1 MILQEALKGM
11 KIKNWEMRI
20 DDKGR
25 KVVYVRFTEKEPVMS
40 VDVKEG

>member
-20 DDKGR
+20 DDKGFM
-25 KVVYVRFTEKEPVMS
+25 VMYARFTEKEPVMS

>member
-11 KIKNWEMRI
+11 KIKNWEMRS

-25 KVVYVRFTEKEPVMS
+25 KVVYGRFTEKEPVMS

>member
-25 KVVYVRFTEKEPVMS
+25 KVAYVRFTEKEPVMS